1 MQPDAMTIPANEEA
15 DGKTRVENTGPVFT
29 LDPDTGGLAMR
40 YTARKRNI
48 RWRED
53 AATKAAVR
61 ALDRVLS
68 EDPLIMRVKLEPGDG
83 VVCNNVLHDRIGFET
98 DPRPVPGRL
107 LYRIRSYDRIC
118 GPGLPP

>member
-1 MQPDAMTIPANEEA
+1 
-15 DGKTRVENTGPVFT
+15 
-29 LDPDTGGLAMR
+29 MR

-98 DPRPVPGRL
+98 DPRPVAGRL

-118 GPGLPP
+118 DPGLTP